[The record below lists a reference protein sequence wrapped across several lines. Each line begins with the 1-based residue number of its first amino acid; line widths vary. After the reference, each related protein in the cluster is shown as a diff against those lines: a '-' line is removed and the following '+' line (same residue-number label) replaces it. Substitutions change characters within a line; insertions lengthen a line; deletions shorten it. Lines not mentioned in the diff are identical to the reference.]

1 MSSWTIPSVPPH
13 DWFLCL
19 DIDAYFDH
27 EHQPETIFEEGFTR
41 PVHAGDDEIVVTVF
55 FNGDPDQPEFHV
67 ECKDALTKDQIED
80 ANSQLKRILGTEL
93 DIRPLYDQ
101 AGDDPVLGPMLQ
113 DLYGLKRMSRG
124 DVFEDAVNRIVKSNI
139 SHKPTAKEMVYG
151 VRKGYGVQLEGK
163 DGLISSW
170 PRPHQLAKADPAVL
184 REYKL
189 SHRKGEYIVGLS
201 HEILSGDLDPFHL
214 ERIPSE
220 HFYNR
225 MKKVRG
231 IGPSIA
237 QNLLIFRNRT
247 DCLFPSTKR
256 KGEEKGLRR
265 WIIYSYGGDPDAIT
279 EEEFEEM
286 TKNWRGYEA
295 AGIEFLH
302 LNWLL
307 KEKEKQ
313 RKRKK

>member
-1 MSSWTIPSVPPH
+1 MSNWIIPSTPPH

-19 DIDAYFDH
+19 DIGAYFDY
-27 EHQPETIFEEGFTR
+27 EHNPETIFEDGFIR
-41 PVHAGDDEIVVTVF
+41 PVHAGDEEVVVKVF
-55 FNGDPDQPEFHV
+55 FNGDPDNPEFHI
-67 ECKDALTKDQIED
+67 ECRVSLSKAQIED
-80 ANSQLKRILGTEL
+80 ASNQLKRILGTDL
-93 DIRPLYDQ
+93 DIRPLYEK
-101 AGDDPVLGPMLQ
+101 AVDDPVLGPMLQ
-113 DLYGLKRMSRG
+113 KFYGLKRMSRA

-151 VRKGYGVQLEGK
+151 VRKGYGVQLET
-163 DGLISSW
+163 DNGLISSW

-201 HEILSGDLDPFHL
+201 HEILSGDMDLSRL
-214 ERIPSE
+214 EEMPSDQ
-220 HFYNR
+220 FYNR
-225 MKKVRG
+225 MQKIRG

-247 DCLFPSTKR
+247 DCIFPSNK
-256 KGEEKGLRR
+256 KKKQEKGLRR
-265 WIIYSYGGDPDAIT
+265 WIIFSYGGDPNTIT
-279 EEEFEEM
+279 EEEFREM

-307 KEKEKQ
+307 KEKEKKQ
-313 RKRKK
+313 NKGS